1 MLLYSMYVCPCHML
15 IMYIPFTFLVVYFD
29 GVIIHMNTI
38 RKYLLTSMYKYIVC
52 KNILKKYQNAK
63 YSISL

>member
-1 MLLYSMYVCPCHML
+1 MLLYSIYVCPCHML
-15 IMYIPFTFLVVYFD
+15 IMYISFTFLVVYFD
-29 GVIIHMNTI
+29 GVIIDMNTI